1 MARAADGPP
10 GQAMADELTAAVTA
24 VRAASELCRGAQGR
38 LLAGHTLTKGD
49 ASPVTIADFAAQAV
63 VCAELTDSLGAIE
76 MIGEEDSD
84 DLRAADAADLLDAVV
99 GLVASQRGDAVSAG
113 TVLDWISVGSASAT
127 ADRYWT
133 LDPIDGTKGFL
144 RGDQYAIALGLIEGG
159 EVILGVLGCP
169 NLPNPDGSTGAIF
182 AATDGACQAWYGS
195 ATGMTGATGWTDW
208 TDVRVATPAT
218 LAEARFCESVESGH
232 SNQDQSA
239 QIAARLGITAEPYRI
254 DSQCKYAAVARGDA
268 SIYLRLPTRADY
280 REKIW
285 DHAAGKLVVQQA
297 GGVVTDVTGAPLD
310 FSRGAKLEANSGVVA
325 TDGRFH
331 DQVIDAVQAVL
342 SHS

>member
-1 MARAADGPP
+1 MAHDADPHGLAP
-10 GQAMADELTAAVTA
+10 DLTAEFAAALAA
-24 VRAASELCRGAQGR
+24 VRAASDLCRGAQGR

-63 VCAELTDSLGAIE
+63 VCAELTDALGAIE

-84 DLRAADAADLLDAVV
+84 DLRSPDASELLDVVV
-99 GLVASQRGDAVSAG
+99 GLVATQRGDAVSGG
-113 TVLDWISVGSASAT
+113 TVLDWISVGSSAGT
-127 ADRYWT
+127 TDRYWT

-144 RGDQYAIALGLIEGG
+144 RGDQYAIALALIERGQ
-159 EVILGVLGCP
+159 VVLGMLGCP
-169 NLPNPDGSTGAIF
+169 NLPNPDGSTGAVF
-182 AATDGACQAWYGS
+182 AATDGVSKAWFGS
-195 ATGMTGATGWTDW
+195 SVDPVP
-208 TDVRVATPAT
+208 VRVAAPAS

-239 QIAARLGITAEPYRI
+239 QIAARLGITTEPYRI

-268 SIYLRLPTRADY
+268 SIYLRLPTRADH

-285 DHAAGKLVVQQA
+285 DHAAGKFVVEQA

-310 FSRGAKLEANSGVVA
+310 FARGATLETNSGVVA

-331 DQVIDAVQAVL
+331 DEVIDAVRMVL
-342 SHS
+342 GRPVPG

>member
-1 MARAADGPP
+1 MAPDADTNGLTLELAA
-10 GQAMADELTAAVTA
+10 ALAAVK
-24 VRAASELCRGAQGR
+24 AASEVCRGAQGR

-63 VCAELTDSLGAIE
+63 VCATLTDSLGAIE

-84 DLRAADAADLLDAVV
+84 DLRGPDASEVLDAVV
-99 GLVASQRGDAVSAG
+99 GLVATQRGKATSGGA
-113 TVLDWISVGSASAT
+113 VLDWISVGSST
-127 ADRYWT
+127 GTTDRYWT

-144 RGDQYAIALGLIEGG
+144 RGDQYAIALALIEHG

-182 AATDGACQAWYGS
+182 AANGGVSQAWYGS
-195 ATGMTGATGWTDW
+195 AVDPVPA
-208 TDVRVATPAT
+208 RVAAPAE

-239 QIAARLGITAEPYRI
+239 QIATRLGIIAEPYRI

-268 SIYLRLPTRADY
+268 SIYLRLPTGVRY

-285 DHAAGKLVVQQA
+285 DHAAGKFVLEQA

-310 FSRGAKLEANSGVVA
+310 FSHGAKLEANSGIVA

-331 DQVIDAVQAVL
+331 DQVIDAVRSVL
-342 SHS
+342 G